1 MFAFKL
7 NLTKIFLKWKLKI
20 AFVPLFNS
28 PAFLQSIEVTLF
40 SESYKTTHFFLH
52 SLLDAVMKEPV
63 LIQHDDD
70 VTVFNRPEAEEYYHT
85 KGPPSL
91 DDEM

>member
-1 MFAFKL
+1 MKLACTLHSLAFFCNQL
-7 NLTKIFLKWKLKI
+7 RF
-20 AFVPLFNS
+20 
-28 PAFLQSIEVTLF
+28 TLF
-40 SESYKTTHFFLH
+40 SESNKILFFLH

>member
-1 MFAFKL
+1 MKL
-7 NLTKIFLKWKLKI
+7 ACTLHSL
-20 AFVPLFNS
+20 
-28 PAFLQSIEVTLF
+28 AFLCNQLRFTLF
-40 SESYKTTHFFLH
+40 SESNKILVFFLH